1 MPRLLAGLVCC
12 ASGFETA
19 VHLLKGDVL
28 HVSRQS
34 PAMAEWIGKYAVSV
48 APRLIRQRH
57 FHFSAGFDRLIV
69 EGVYVF
75 YIEMDPDRSA
85 TDALR
90 AESAHLR
97 DFIIKEEYRI
107 ADFDRSVHKRAAVR
121 SWDPAQLFRVEGFL
135 IELDSLSRPFHTE
148 VGSNRVGAFRDRVN
162 FRRRHFILRY
172 WVVDCRTRF
181 GFDESTNGSR
191 GFGHRTEKNYTKKR
205 RRRNGEGANGRNGEW
220 AIGNA
225 DLISR
230 EVAI

>member
-34 PAMAEWIGKYAVSV
+34 PAMAEWIGKYAVSI

-57 FHFSAGFDRLIV
+57 ADFGASLNRLIV
-69 EGVYVF
+69 EGIYVF

-97 DFIIKEEYRI
+97 DFIIEEENRI

-121 SWDPAQLFRVEGFL
+121 SWDPAKLFRIKRLL
-135 IELDSLSRPFHTE
+135 IKLDGLSRPLHTE

-162 FRRRHFILRY
+162 FRRHFCSL
-172 WVVDCRTRF
+172 VLGC
-181 GFDESTNGSR
+181 
-191 GFGHRTEKNYTKKR
+191 
-205 RRRNGEGANGRNGEW
+205 
-220 AIGNA
+220 
-225 DLISR
+225 
-230 EVAI
+230 